1 MKQQIATIRFEYE
14 NIEYQ
19 YTIPTKRINFEENV
33 VDGIFWHWT
42 NSIDNEEKKAN
53 FGKLIRHEYIFRMCI
68 GTGENY
74 YGEQVV
80 DWNNMRIEVYDAVDI
95 NKNKEDLDKE
105 DIEITISYK

>member
-19 YTIPTKRINFEENV
+19 YTISTKRINFEENV
-33 VDGIFWHWT
+33 VDGIFWYWT

-53 FGKLIRHEYIFRMCI
+53 FGKLIRHEYIFKMWI

-74 YGEQVV
+74 YGEQVI
-80 DWNNMRIEVYDAVDI
+80 DWNNIRIEVYDAVDV
-95 NKNKEDLDKE
+95 NKNKKDLDKE